1 LKAINLIFT
10 AFYNDTVVGAVC
22 CRVDHIDNTRRLY
35 IMTLGCLA
43 PYRKLGIGIIIKLTI
58 DAINVLNSNYLI
70 CAKGLSFLQ
79 GLGYPAGPLCTFS

>member
-1 LKAINLIFT
+1 MLDRIYLIFT

-43 PYRKLGIGIIIKLTI
+43 PYRKLGIGINIKLIVKST
-58 DAINVLNSNYLI
+58 N
-70 CAKGLSFLQ
+70 FLHNNC
-79 GLGYPAGPLCTFS
+79 GRVYI